1 MTFYICV
8 VNMSELEALL
18 VASLA
23 LLAYDILR
31 TFDEEVAVIWPRPWT
46 AIKCLFFFIRYF
58 PLLLQ
63 ISLLFVGTDI
73 TPRFN
78 FTFRDCEVW
87 AIYQSAAAVILLAAV
102 DYILILR
109 VFALYDNH
117 RYIKAPVLILFC
129 LELLVMLVSLGFS
142 LSGIRFDDER
152 RCIVTHFPNPFILY
166 GASAVLFQTVL
177 FSLTVLRFAHAIRAG
192 WGKMPLLLLIVRDG
206 TWAYL
211 LAVLIVIRDLSL
223 YTLKNHAYGG
233 ILYGWMVTAF
243 SFSGYRILLNLGA
256 SLHRDTLPLTAING
270 PMRFGWEMDPESV
283 AVPSSSGATPRAES
297 VAAPVEP
304 VVAGPSG
311 WGAQR
316 ANRNGDD
323 IEMELQAERTSAYS
337 ISMSEKS
344 HFACHGLKGLI
355 WFKLSVAG
363 HLSRVTSRCNPPQ
376 SLIRSNPGFATL
388 KVKIASVIMPPSST
402 PGDERSNNSGCMG
415 QDDALKY
422 TTV

>member
-1 MTFYICV
+1 MLITAFKTV
-8 VNMSELEALL
+8 LDLTNLTTEPGPDVSGSKASF
-18 VASLA
+18 ASLA
-23 LLAYDILR
+23 LLAYDILL
-31 TFDEEVAVIWPRPWT
+31 TFDEEVAIIWSRPWT

-87 AIYQSAAAVILLAAV
+87 AIYQSAAAVILVAAV

-109 VFALYDNH
+109 GTYLFALYDNH

-152 RCIVTHFPNPFILY
+152 RCIVTHFPNSFIFY
-166 GASAVLFQTVL
+166 GASAILFQTVL
-177 FSLTVLRFAHAIRAG
+177 FSLTVLRFVQAIRAG

-211 LAVLIVIRDLSL
+211 LAVLVAISDLSL
-223 YTLKNHAYGG
+223 YALQNHTYGG
-233 ILYGWMVTAF
+233 ILYGSTVTAV

-256 SLHRDTLPLTAING
+256 SLHRDTLPLTTITG

-283 AVPSSSGATPRAES
+283 AVPSSSGAAPRAES
-297 VAAPVEP
+297 VAAPVES

-316 ANRNGDD
+316 PTRNADEV
-323 IEMELQAERTSAYS
+323 EMELRAERTSAV
-337 ISMSEKS
+337 
-344 HFACHGLKGLI
+344 C
-355 WFKLSVAG
+355 
-363 HLSRVTSRCNPPQ
+363 
-376 SLIRSNPGFATL
+376 
-388 KVKIASVIMPPSST
+388 
-402 PGDERSNNSGCMG
+402 
-415 QDDALKY
+415 
-422 TTV
+422 